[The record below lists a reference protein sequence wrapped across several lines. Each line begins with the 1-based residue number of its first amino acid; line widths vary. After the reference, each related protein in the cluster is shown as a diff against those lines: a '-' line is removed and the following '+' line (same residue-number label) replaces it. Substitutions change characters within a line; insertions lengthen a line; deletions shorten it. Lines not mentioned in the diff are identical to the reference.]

1 MKGSGDNRNL
11 QYILLPACVYPNGKH
26 CMVTVQDPGGDEG
39 DVGGA
44 VEQLQETVRDGAR
57 SGERYH
63 QIQGN
68 GSRVKSSLSEF
79 PNLAVCFF
87 FRLIRP
93 DIGKQ
98 FKF

>member
-1 MKGSGDNRNL
+1 
-11 QYILLPACVYPNGKH
+11 
-26 CMVTVQDPGGDEG
+26 MVTVQDPGGDEG

-68 GSRVKSSLSEF
+68 GSRVKSYLRF
-79 PNLAVCFF
+79 PNLALCFSF
-87 FRLIRP
+87 A
-93 DIGKQ
+93 GSVQKS
-98 FKF
+98 